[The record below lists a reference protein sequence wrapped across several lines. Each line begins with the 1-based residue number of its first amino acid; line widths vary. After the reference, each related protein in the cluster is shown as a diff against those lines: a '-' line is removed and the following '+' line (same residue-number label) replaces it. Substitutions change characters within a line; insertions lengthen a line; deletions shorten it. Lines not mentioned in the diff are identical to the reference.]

1 MVKVKLTDKLDSD
14 VLVVGFGTVNKKLKI
29 ESGSSQIDTATLLA
43 TLTAM
48 GATGKADEIIKLPAD
63 TICIH
68 GDGQHAIEM
77 AKAIYTTLKDKA
89 IEIKY
94 PQ

>member
-29 ESGSSQIDTATLLA
+29 ESGASQIDTTSLLT

-48 GATGKADEIIKLPAD
+48 GATGKADEIIKLPGK
-63 TICIH
+63 TSRLIVFT
-68 GDGQHAIEM
+68 GLGEIESSIEPERM
-77 AKAIYTTLKDKA
+77 LCFAK
-89 IEIKY
+89 
-94 PQ
+94 